1 MDTQKFFSLFAISV
15 SIGVSGCNDQ
25 TPPKDSDPIDALIEK
40 TLNNMVYVGGGSFM
54 MGNIGYEV
62 PEDDPNG
69 TWITME
75 DGSKSYR
82 VPFPGCSKSCFPIH
96 KVNLSGFYINKYET
110 TIGEYDVYTEA
121 NGLPMVY
128 PERREL
134 KSGNYLPDRPVYVG
148 VDWHGANGY
157 CQWLGEVTGLPF
169 ELPTEAQWEYAARS
183 RGQAVRFATDTGELD
198 FGRNSWD
205 RHTGSFYGIDPVGSY
220 PPNPLGLYDMTG
232 NANEWV
238 RDWYD
243 PEIYE
248 QGEQTNPTGPKDGD
262 FWNSCKMSRGFGRQ
276 HSDASEINVYRRL
289 PKKIDYTSGPGFR
302 CSIDTDIS
310 LGELKSNVADKP

>member
-1 MDTQKFFSLFAISV
+1 MDAHRFAHALAVSLLVFAV
-15 SIGVSGCNDQ
+15 GCKEQ
-25 TPPKDSDPIDALIEK
+25 PLQAEKDPVQALVEK
-40 TLNNMVYVGGGSFM
+40 SLDNMVYVEGGSFM

-62 PEDDPNG
+62 PEDDPVG
-69 TWITME
+69 TWVTMA
-75 DGSKSYR
+75 DGSESYR
-82 VPFPGCSKSCFPIH
+82 VPFPGCSRSCFPIH
-96 KVNLSGFYINKYET
+96 KVNLSGYYINQYET

-121 NGLPMVY
+121 NDLPMVHA
-128 PERREL
+128 EWR
-134 KSGNYLPDRPVYVG
+134 GQTDNFLPDRAVYLG
-148 VDWHGANGY
+148 VDWNGANVY

-183 RGQAVRFATDTGELD
+183 RGQAVQFATDNGELD
-198 FGRNSWD
+198 IGRNSWD
-205 RHTGSFYGIDPVGSY
+205 RETGRYNDIEPVGSY

-262 FWNSCKMSRGFGRQ
+262 FWNSRKMSRGFGRQ
-276 HSDASEINVYRRL
+276 HSDASQINVYTRL
-289 PKKIDYTSGPGFR
+289 PTEKNFTAGNGFR
-302 CSIDTDIS
+302 CSIDSDRS
-310 LGELKSNVADKP
+310 MRELEATLADQG